1 MRSIEDIIA
10 EKLKVSSNEKII
22 NDLYKYY
29 GKPTDYI
36 RIFKNDEFNNMFKW
50 DIIESYLKGSYPDL
64 LQEYVPIANW
74 YKTDQY
80 LRDRYN
86 TLLHINLLLGLFMS
100 FQIKD
105 NNITH
110 EKVSLEEQLKEFA
123 YKFQYD
129 IINSIDN
136 NFGLYTINCWDDDGS
151 VFNIYLDRK

>member
-29 GKPTDYI
+29 GKPTDYM

-50 DIIESYLKGSYPDL
+50 DNIKSHLENTYPEL
-64 LQEYVPIANW
+64 LQEYVPIEDY
-74 YKTDQY
+74 YKRDRY

-86 TLLHINLLLGLFMS
+86 TLLRMNLLLGLFMS
-100 FQIKD
+100 FQLK
-105 NNITH
+105 NNDITT

-123 YKFQYD
+123 YRFQYN

-136 NFGLYTINCWDDDGS
+136 NFGHFCINCWDDDGS
-151 VFNIYLDRK
+151 VFNIYLDKK

>member
-10 EKLKVSSNEKII
+10 EKLKVSSNKKII

-29 GKPTDYI
+29 GKPTDYM

-50 DIIESYLKGSYPDL
+50 DNIKSYLEDTYPEL
-64 LQEYVPIANW
+64 LQEYVPIDDY
-74 YKTDQY
+74 YKRDRY

-86 TLLHINLLLGLFMS
+86 TLLRMNLLLGLFMS
-100 FQIKD
+100 FQLK
-105 NNITH
+105 NNDITT

-123 YKFQYD
+123 YRFQYD

-136 NFGLYTINCWDDDGS
+136 NFGHFCINCWDDDGS
-151 VFNIYLDRK
+151 VFNIYLDKK

>member
-1 MRSIEDIIA
+1 MRSIQDIIA

-29 GKPTDYI
+29 GKPEDYI
-36 RIFKNDEFNNMFKW
+36 SIFKNDEFNNMFKW
-50 DIIESYLKGSYPDL
+50 DIIESYLKESYPEL
-64 LQEYVPIANW
+64 LQEYVPIDDY
-74 YKTDQY
+74 YKRDRY

-105 NNITH
+105 NNITK
-110 EKVSLEEQLKEFA
+110 EKISLEEQLKEFA

-136 NFGLYTINCWDDDGS
+136 NFGLYCINCWDDDGS
-151 VFNIYLDRK
+151 VFNIFLDRK

>member
-1 MRSIEDIIA
+1 MRSIQEIIA
-10 EKLKVSSNEKII
+10 EKLKVSSDEKIV

-36 RIFKNDEFNNMFKW
+36 SIFKNDEFNNMFKW

-80 LRDRYN
+80 LRNRYN

-100 FQIKD
+100 FQLKD
-105 NNITH
+105 NNITK
-110 EKVSLEEQLKEFA
+110 EKISLEEQLKEFA

-136 NFGLYTINCWDDDGS
+136 NFGLYCINCWDDDGS
-151 VFNIYLDRK
+151 VFNIYLDKK

>member
-36 RIFKNDEFNNMFKW
+36 SIFKNDEFNNMFKW

-74 YKTDQY
+74 YKTDRY

-105 NNITH
+105 KNITH

-123 YKFQYD
+123 YRFQYD

-151 VFNIYLDRK
+151 VFNIFLDRK